1 MKLLNDSFFFPSSNS
16 SLWHVESYVSRDN
29 ARWFLFSEVYGRK
42 NAIEKKKIRKKYSSS
57 IKELSWIVEIIRLF
71 SPLRANQSLPRYSR
85 GCLFLSFFCSTF
97 DLFFFY
103 VGLVVVCW
111 RLLGKK
117 QTKIVKLFLGFH
129 CLSRYFEHGRS
140 SATMSFVERL
150 CFIRPWSLSL
160 PFSWHRLQENP
171 WQFSRISK

>member
-1 MKLLNDSFFFPSSNS
+1 MTRRIVCIKRHRSLIFIQR
-16 SLWHVESYVSRDN
+16 SLWEKKCD
-29 ARWFLFSEVYGRK
+29 RK
-42 NAIEKKKIRKKYSSS
+42 KKKIRKKYSSS

-71 SPLRANQSLPRYSR
+71 SPLRANQSFPRYSR

>member
-1 MKLLNDSFFFPSSNS
+1 MTRRIVFQETTLADFYSAKFMGEKMRS
-16 SLWHVESYVSRDN
+16 
-29 ARWFLFSEVYGRK
+29 K
-42 NAIEKKKIRKKYSSS
+42 KKKIRKKYSSS

-97 DLFFFY
+97 DLFFFFY

-150 CFIRPWSLSL
+150 CFIRLWSLSL